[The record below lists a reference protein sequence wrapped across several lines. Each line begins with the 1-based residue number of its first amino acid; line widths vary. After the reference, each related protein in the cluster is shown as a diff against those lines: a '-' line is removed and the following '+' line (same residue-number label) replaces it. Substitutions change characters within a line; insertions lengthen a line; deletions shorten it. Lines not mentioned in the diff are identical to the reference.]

1 MSIGGRVQMIAPGL
15 PCLLCTNSI
24 NADAVRRESMSP
36 EQQAA
41 DPYFGSGGEPQPAVI
56 SLNSTMSSLA
66 VTMFASVVTGMPI
79 EARHLRYD
87 ALRSKV
93 YPVAATAH
101 PECLICS
108 SGREIGQGEGAAS

>member
-1 MSIGGRVQMIAPGL
+1 MLSIAGRVQMIAPGL

-24 NADAVRRESMSP
+24 NADAIRREGMGAA
-36 EQQAA
+36 QQAA

-56 SLNSTMSSLA
+56 SLNSTVSSLA
-66 VTMFASVVTGMPI
+66 VTMFASVMTGLPV

-93 YPVAATAH
+93 YPIAATAH

-108 SGREIGQGEGAAS
+108 SGGEVGQGEAS